1 MHCRLS
7 SRAHHANGL
16 DELLLLLDVV
26 ALEVRNR
33 NHIASNLLVHSQI
46 IIVVIL
52 SWLGNRQRDIASN
65 YWLIGHHRIR
75 IRIGRATFHHGLVFF
90 FLLLL

>member
-33 NHIASNLLVHSQI
+33 NHIASDLLIHSQI
-46 IIVVIL
+46 VIVVIL
-52 SWLGNRQRDIASN
+52 AWLGNRHRDIASN
-65 YWLIGHHRIR
+65 YWLIAHHRIR
-75 IRIGRATFHHGLVFF
+75 ICIH
-90 FLLLL
+90 